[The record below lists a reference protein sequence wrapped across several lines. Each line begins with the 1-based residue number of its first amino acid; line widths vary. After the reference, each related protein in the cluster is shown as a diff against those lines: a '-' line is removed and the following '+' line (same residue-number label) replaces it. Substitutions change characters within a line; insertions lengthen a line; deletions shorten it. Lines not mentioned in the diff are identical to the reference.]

1 MAGEHKENQHTLE
14 AGRETGSNA
23 KWLIRRSCRCDP
35 FSVCDN
41 SFNFSSLPDNCRE
54 GSSSRLGMLVGS
66 ISSFADANR
75 TVGDAVES
83 FLALLKAEA
92 LI

>member
-1 MAGEHKENQHTLE
+1 MTGEHKENQHTLE

-35 FSVCDN
+35 LSVCDN
-41 SFNFSSLPDNCRE
+41 SFNFSSLPDNCCE
-54 GSSSRLGMLVGS
+54 GSASRLGMLAGS

-75 TVGDAVES
+75 TVGDAVDPLLES
-83 FLALLKAEA
+83 LRAEGM
-92 LI
+92 L